1 MVSQI
6 FQTTK
11 LNNGVEMPWFGLGVY
26 KAQAG
31 AEVEQAIHDAL
42 EIGYRHIDTAA
53 LYENEESVGEAIRT
67 SGLKREDVFVTTKLW
82 NTEQGYESTLKA
94 FETSRKKLKF
104 DYIDLYLIH
113 WPGKDKFVDTW
124 KAFEKLY
131 RDGYIRAIGVSNFQ
145 VHHLQTLLERTEI
158 RPTVNQVE
166 YHPRLTQEPLKAFCE
181 SQQIQLEAW
190 APLMRG
196 KVLDDP
202 VILDIAAKYGKTP
215 SQVVL
220 RWDLDTK
227 VITIPKSVHRN
238 RIEENA
244 GIFDFQ
250 LDDTDLKRIG
260 QLNTNERTGPDPDEL
275 LF

>member
-6 FQTTK
+6 SQTTK

-31 AEVEQAIHDAL
+31 SEVEQAIHNAL
-42 EIGYRHIDTAA
+42 EIGYRHVDTAA

-94 FETSRKKLKF
+94 FETSRQKLKF

-131 RDGYIRAIGVSNFQ
+131 RDGYIRAIGVSNFK
-145 VHHLQTLLERTEI
+145 VHHLQTLLEQAEI

-215 SQVVL
+215 SQIVL

-250 LDDTDLKRIG
+250 LDETDLKRIG
-260 QLNTNERTGPDPDEL
+260 QLNKDERTGPDPDAL
-275 LF
+275 VF

>member
-1 MVSQI
+1 MSQI

>member
-1 MVSQI
+1 MVNRI
-6 FQTTK
+6 DQTVT

-26 KAQAG
+26 KAKAG
-31 AEVEQAIHDAL
+31 SEVENAIRDAI
-42 EIGYRHIDTAA
+42 EIGYRHVDTAA
-53 LYENEESVGEAIRT
+53 LYENEESVGEAIRS
-67 SGLKREDVFVTTKLW
+67 SGLSREDIFVTTKLW
-82 NTEQGYESTLKA
+82 NTDQGYESTLKA

-131 RDGYIRAIGVSNFQ
+131 RDGYIRALGVSNFQ
-145 VHHLQTLLERTEI
+145 VHHLETLLKHAEI

-166 YHPRLTQEPLKAFCE
+166 YHPRLTQESLKAFCE

-196 KVLDDP
+196 RLLDND
-202 VILDIAAKYGKTP
+202 VILDIAKKYGKTP
-215 SQVVL
+215 SQVIL

-227 VITIPKSVHRN
+227 VITIPKSVHRA

-244 GIFDFQ
+244 DIFDFQ
-250 LDDTDLKRIG
+250 LNAEEIARIG
-260 QLNTNERTGPDPDEL
+260 QLNQNERTGPDPDEMV
-275 LF
+275 F

>member
-1 MVSQI
+1 MVNRI
-6 FQTTK
+6 DQTVT

-26 KAQAG
+26 KAKAG
-31 AEVEQAIHDAL
+31 SEVENAIRDAI
-42 EIGYRHIDTAA
+42 EIGYRHVDTAA
-53 LYENEESVGEAIRT
+53 LYENEESVGEAIRS
-67 SGLKREDVFVTTKLW
+67 SGLSREDIFVTTKLW
-82 NTEQGYESTLKA
+82 NTDQGYESTLQA

-145 VHHLQTLLERTEI
+145 VHHLETLLKHAEI

-196 KVLDDP
+196 RLLDND
-202 VILDIAAKYGKTP
+202 VILDIAKKYGKTP
-215 SQVVL
+215 SQVIL

-227 VITIPKSVHRN
+227 VITIPKSVHRA

-244 GIFDFQ
+244 DIFDFQ
-250 LDDTDLKRIG
+250 LNAEEISRIG
-260 QLNTNERTGPDPDEL
+260 QLNQNERTGPDPDEMV
-275 LF
+275 F

>member
-6 FQTTK
+6 SQTTK

-31 AEVEQAIHDAL
+31 SEVEQAIHNAL
-42 EIGYRHIDTAA
+42 EIGYRHVDTAA

-94 FETSRKKLKF
+94 FETSRQKLKF

-131 RDGYIRAIGVSNFQ
+131 RDGYIRAIGVSNFK
-145 VHHLQTLLERTEI
+145 VHHLQTLLEQAEI

-215 SQVVL
+215 SQIVL

-250 LDDTDLKRIG
+250 LDETDLRRIG
-260 QLNTNERTGPDPDEL
+260 QLNKDERTGPDPDAL
-275 LF
+275 VF

>member
-1 MVSQI
+1 MVNRI
-6 FQTTK
+6 DQTVT

-26 KAQAG
+26 KAKAG
-31 AEVEQAIHDAL
+31 SEVENAIRDAI
-42 EIGYRHIDTAA
+42 EIGYRHVDTAA
-53 LYENEESVGEAIRT
+53 LYENEESVGEAIRS
-67 SGLKREDVFVTTKLW
+67 SGLSREDIFVTTKLW
-82 NTEQGYESTLKA
+82 NTDQGYESTLQA

-145 VHHLQTLLERTEI
+145 VHHLETLLKHAEI

-166 YHPRLTQEPLKAFCE
+166 YHPRLTQELLKAFCE

-196 KVLDDP
+196 RLLDND
-202 VILDIAAKYGKTP
+202 VILDIAKKYGKTP
-215 SQVVL
+215 SQVIL

-227 VITIPKSVHRN
+227 VITIPKSVHRA

-244 GIFDFQ
+244 DIFDFQ
-250 LDDTDLKRIG
+250 LNAEEISRIG
-260 QLNTNERTGPDPDEL
+260 QLNQNERTGPDPDEMV
-275 LF
+275 F